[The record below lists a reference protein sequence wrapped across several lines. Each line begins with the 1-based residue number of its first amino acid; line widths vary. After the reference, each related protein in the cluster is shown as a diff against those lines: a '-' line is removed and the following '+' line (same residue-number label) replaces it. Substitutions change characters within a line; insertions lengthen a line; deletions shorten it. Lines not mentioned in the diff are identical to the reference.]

1 MNITHLT
8 KRGKRYKLEDSS
20 VTPASEVLIMS
31 KNKQFLIETVSL
43 GGF

>member
-1 MNITHLT
+1 MSITHLT
-8 KRGKRYKLEDSS
+8 KRVKGYKLDDSS
-20 VTPASEVLIMS
+20 ATPASEVLIMS